1 MPQSC
6 LDGDACGH
14 PQLRVAMPVR
24 CPRPAA
30 RCALHIRRCCVQEG
44 LLGTGV
50 SREHTRLRLYKSL
63 EKVPTESYALLR
75 CHSDAFA
82 AHGGRT
88 WLCAVTN
95 PSIAC
100 NSAVCSGQTGIAEN
114 RIATLPQVRRADGAR
129 ACSAV
134 FSAHCAIRHCTPCL
148 CLLVPTP
155 TTSACRAAAS
165 HVITVLLLWEC
176 CSNRRARS

>member
-1 MPQSC
+1 
-6 LDGDACGH
+6 
-14 PQLRVAMPVR
+14 MPVR

-44 LLGTGV
+44 LLGMGV

-88 WLCAVTN
+88 WRCAVTNPSIACNSAVCSGHCRECRPVSN

-134 FSAHCAIRHCTPCL
+134 FSAYCTAPFTIAI
-148 CLLVPTP
+148 LLSASSYEPTP
-155 TTSACRAAAS
+155 TGLPC
-165 HVITVLLLWEC
+165 
-176 CSNRRARS
+176 